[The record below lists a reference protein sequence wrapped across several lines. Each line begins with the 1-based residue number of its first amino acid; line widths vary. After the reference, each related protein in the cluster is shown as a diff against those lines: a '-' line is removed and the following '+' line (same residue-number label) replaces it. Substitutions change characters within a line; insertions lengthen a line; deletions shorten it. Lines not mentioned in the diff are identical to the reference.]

1 MRMTIFKR
9 LVLVA
14 VISFSSVHTT
24 KASGS
29 VGLAQCMNMVAE
41 FVAEGLE
48 DCAEKH
54 GGTGFFGIAGIFRGF
69 FLSKC
74 VEQVYKAGEE
84 LGDYCNELFG
94 GVGGSSIPSTLDNN
108 FNLSKRPKVKLKLE
122 QMEKSLDKKLDGTLE
137 KIDAI

>member
-24 KASGS
+24 KASDS

-54 GGTGFFGIAGIFRGF
+54 GTTGFFGMAGIFRGF
-69 FLSKC
+69 FLTRC

-94 GVGGSSIPSTLDNN
+94 GVGGSTIPGTLDNN

-122 QMEKSLDKKLDGTLE
+122 QMEKSLDKKREGTLK
-137 KIDAI
+137 KIDGL